1 MIFACPLMLSF
12 KNILEEK
19 KKKKKKRKKKKRK
32 ASKRKRRKH
41 SEDSDSESESEQ
53 NSSGKKRRFRLM
65 CVVRELS
72 FCSSE
77 CKATLLAFV
86 ARLQHSEI
94 AELQHQSGI
103 LFFHRLAGFAGPFP

>member
-1 MIFACPLMLSF
+1 MIFVCYLMLPF

-53 NSSGKKRRFRLM
+53 SSSGKKRGFLIT

-72 FCSSE
+72 FCSSDHNT
-77 CKATLLAFV
+77 TLLALV
-86 ARLQHSEI
+86 AYLQCSEI
-94 AELQHQSGI
+94 TELQHQSSV
-103 LFFHRLAGFAGPFP
+103 LFFHHLAGFAVPFP